1 MAFQLPDPPYDVNIG
16 AGRTYVPGFVNV
28 DLSERADISLNLST
42 DKLPFPDDSVRTVF
56 SDHTLEHVPDY
67 LFALS
72 EIFRV
77 LQHDGVLLLKLPY
90 VTLTELHLVNPYH
103 HHNFSERSFD
113 FFDPWG
119 LKGSA
124 VEQNRT
130 AFRKV
135 FVRYWYIGYF
145 GLAPR
150 MCRTWARRHLLN
162 VVRQFDIGLV
172 AIKDPSQPVEVGVTR
187 ARELEA
193 RLVSV
198 ARARTLYD
206 RGPGSSLAPRPT
218 AAQRPRLRTRV
229 RGKLRQREWGIH
241 QD

>member
-1 MAFQLPDPPYDVNIG
+1 VNIG
-16 AGRTYVPGFVNV
+16 AGLTYIPGFVNV
-28 DLSERADISLNLST
+28 DLSDRADISLNLST
-42 DKLPFPDDSVRTVF
+42 DRLPLPDDSVRIVI

-72 EIFRV
+72 EIYRV

-103 HHNFSERSFD
+103 FHNFSERSFD
-113 FFDPWG
+113 LFDPG
-119 LKGSA
+119 VLKGSA
-124 VEQNRT
+124 AEQSET

-145 GLAPR
+145 GFLPR
-150 MCRTWARRHLLN
+150 IWRTWARRHLFN

-172 AIKDPSQPVEVGVTR
+172 AIKDPSRPVDVGPKR

-193 RLVSV
+193 RLVSL
-198 ARARTLYD
+198 ASQRTGYD
-206 RGPGSSLAPRPT
+206 RREQPSLGTRPVPARRLPAIT
-218 AAQRPRLRTRV
+218 RLRRRLRR
-229 RGKLRQREWGIH
+229 RGWGIH
-241 QD
+241 RH